1 MASTKIPVE
10 LSSTPGI
17 VDNSNATAITID
29 SSGNVLIGTDS
40 GDSFNS
46 NSALRLQKS
55 NHNYLQIKTPT
66 NKQGGVLIGDTGDDF
81 VGGFIYSNSD
91 NQLWIYSGNDRAI
104 VCDSSQN
111 VGIGT
116 TSPTDKVQ
124 VLDSGSLAL
133 RVESTGTTNQS
144 SVWTENNAGSING
157 MFMYGSSHSGYGAIA
172 AGEGAFYSNT
182 NVNIMS
188 DSSTGNIKFSTGS
201 SGGSERMRINSSGNV
216 GIGETSIDANL
227 HITHSNPN
235 LKFEINGQGKWAIGM
250 PAGQTYLAFDESND
264 ALTTPTMVMTKTTKR
279 VGIGTTSPGHALDVV
294 GTGQPAIEATCTAGH
309 FAIEAS
315 TPYDYV
321 AKFSSTDSGAAIVL
335 QDNSS
340 TNHANRINVS
350 GNTMQFVTGAT
361 TAVTINASQNVGIGV
376 TTPTHQLHI
385 KGPSSAYAAMRIES
399 TSTGHGA
406 IINLGDGTDDDYGQ
420 IVQFASSAGEGG
432 RMRFIAGGT
441 ETLNLR
447 GGKVGIGTSNPT
459 HKLVVS
465 ENSSGLAANFLNS
478 NTSGAGVNI
487 AAASGD
493 SNYAFRV
500 EDYAGNEKVRI
511 NGSGKVGIG
520 TSTPGHKVHVY
531 GGSAHTNLV
540 VSTADGYKA
549 EVRMMEDAAG
559 TQHGGFIRYD
569 GNGDYVRLGTYN
581 GGTES
586 INLSLKDD
594 GNVGIGV
601 TNPGYKLAV
610 SSKLVVGDSPAVGLS
625 GNTIHVRENSN
636 SGIHF
641 PIVIGGGT
649 HSAGAAFG
657 IGLDPEGYGNRNK
670 IAILAEGIGAGY
682 SRGRLHFALDNAND
696 SGQVTLADSKMCIT
710 ESGNIG
716 IGAQVDNP
724 SGTLDIRSGRAGIIS
739 TDSSW
744 GQFRVAN
751 STVNEV
757 GVTVMNGCTA
767 SEYLSDGAPTSS
779 NKFIMGISPY
789 GSGTDTWGIGHGN
802 LGDSIMHI
810 DGSGNFGFGP
820 NTDNPLTYF
829 EISKTRPNVNAPADY
844 ELKMTLNTYGYVG
857 SNYKLG
863 MIQFVGGDTAS
874 AQDNFYAG
882 ISARAVNGANHQED
896 GALQFHVRS
905 DQDTETLAV
914 ELNGEHNPSS
924 QIAGSGSVRN
934 GMLFKWQGIA
944 IDRSWGNYPGI
955 AVMNSSDY
963 STTASTQAEF
973 RVHGTNG
980 SVDSYPGSSGSDFSV
995 NFRVDGS
1002 YLTGSDKRRKK
1013 NITTIDNALSTVKQ
1027 LTGKKFQVINRADEV
1042 QETTSKNGY
1051 KFGLIAQD
1059 VEDIIPEATKYY
1071 KDEDDGTE
1079 GWNSSYSIDYPSL
1092 TALLINA
1099 IKEQDATIKALEAR
1113 IKALEDK

>member
-1 MASTKIPVE
+1 MATTKIPVE

-29 SSGNVLIGTDS
+29 SSENTTFAGNITSGALSVTSDTSSFIRNSTDNDLKFTFVTNNASDFAQLIMDGKDGGSEKFMIAYGSTHGS
-40 GDSFNS
+40 TPNML
-46 NSALRLQKS
+46 ALKS
-55 NHNYLQIKTPT
+55 NDSSAGSVGFFTNSTERARFDVNGRFGIGETAPDTFLHVKGTGSGGQGTVKLEGQSAHLGFTRADGNFRSWIGQYNSTTHGSDTDLNIKTGYV
-66 NKQGGVLIGDTGDDF
+66 GGSSSTGNIRISADGDTTAA
-81 VGGFIYSNSD
+81 
-91 NQLWIYSGNDRAI
+91 QLYVQGSTGY
-104 VCDSSQN
+104 

-116 TSPTDKVQ
+116 TSP
-124 VLDSGSLAL
+124 
-133 RVESTGTTNQS
+133 
-144 SVWTENNAGSING
+144 
-157 MFMYGSSHSGYGAIA
+157 GYPLEVA
-172 AGEGAFYSNT
+172 NT
-182 NVNIMS
+182 A
-188 DSSTGNIKFSTGS
+188 T
-201 SGGSERMRINSSGNV
+201 
-216 GIGETSIDANL
+216 TSIAYQR
-227 HITHSNPN
+227 TGVSA
-235 LKFEINGQGKWAIGM
+235 KKWGFDSDNSA
-250 PAGQTYLAFDESND
+250 TYLINLTDNVRAITAYND
-264 ALTTPTMVMTKTTKR
+264 GKI
-279 VGIGTTSPGHALDVV
+279 GIGTITPGHALDVV
-294 GTGQPAIEATCTAGH
+294 GTGKPAIEATCTAGH

-321 AKFSSTDSGAAIVL
+321 AKFSSTDAGAAIIL

-350 GNTMQFVTGAT
+350 GDTMQFVTAAT
-361 TAVTINASQNVGIGV
+361 TAVTIDASQNVGIGTGISYNASADNILTIGATNRTSV
-376 TTPTHQLHI
+376 DNGRYFNFQFKVSGGATGQDLI
-385 KGPSSAYAAMRIES
+385 IQAARNIDGSSEDTES
-399 TSTGHGA
+399 IFQYDTSA
-406 IINLGDGTDDDYGQ
+406 DAQ
-420 IVQFASSAGEGG
+420 IFYTN
-432 RMRFIAGGT
+432 GT
-441 ETLNLR
+441 EHLR
-447 GGKVGIGTSNPT
+447 INSSGKVGIGSNNPT

-465 ENSSGLAANFLNS
+465 ENSTGLAANIGNTNS
-478 NTSGAGVNI
+478 NGFGANI
-487 AAASGD
+487 YGGNGT
-493 SNYAFRV
+493 NYAFRV
-500 EDYAGNEKVRI
+500 EDYDGNERFRI
-511 NGSGKVGIG
+511 TG
-520 TSTPGHKVHVY
+520 
-531 GGSAHTNLV
+531 A
-540 VSTADGYKA
+540 
-549 EVRMMEDAAG
+549 
-559 TQHGGFIRYD
+559 
-569 GNGDYVRLGTYN
+569 
-581 GGTES
+581 
-586 INLSLKDD
+586 

-610 SSKLVVGDSPAVGLS
+610 SSKLTVGDAPAVGLS

-657 IGLDPEGYGNRNK
+657 LAFDPEGYGNRNK
-670 IAILAEGIGAGY
+670 IAILAEGTGAGY
-682 SRGRLHFALDNAND
+682 SRGRLHFAIDANNNTD
-696 SGQVTLADSKMCIT
+696 QAALADSKMCIT

-724 SGTLDIRSGRAGIIS
+724 SGTLDIRGGRAGIIS

-757 GVTVMNGCTA
+757 GITVMNGCTA

-789 GSGTDTWGIGHGN
+789 GSGTDTWGIGHGA
-802 LGDSIMHI
+802 LGDSVMHI
-810 DGSGNFGFGP
+810 DASGNFGFGP

-844 ELKMTLNTYGYVG
+844 ELKLTLNTYGYVG

-955 AVMNSSDY
+955 AVMNESDY
-963 STTASTQAEF
+963 SSSSSTQAEF

-980 SVDSYPGSSGSDFSV
+980 SQDSYPSSSGSDFSV

-1042 QETTSKNGY
+1042 QETNSKNGY

-1099 IKEQDATIKALEAR
+1099 IKEQDTTIQALEAR